1 MFTPRT
7 CMTLFNI
14 LFIVMRLRCFSAREL
29 HVRHPER
36 IFHFFT
42 FGIQPEQKFG
52 VAFFRVLGWVFTV
65 FSIIGVFMYLG
76 LITYDLLNKFSLI
89 RLASS

>member
-1 MFTPRT
+1 MHDAFQHLVLLL
-7 CMTLFNI
+7 CDLGTLALGRF
-14 LFIVMRLRCFSAREL
+14 M
-29 HVRHPER
+29 VRHPER

-65 FSIIGVFMYLG
+65 FAIIGVFMYLG
-76 LITYDLLNKFSLI
+76 LITYDLLK
-89 RLASS
+89 